1 MTEQRDEAAERS
13 AEVVRAAPEAPRL
26 NLIIDR
32 GGVPVLRVVAE
43 LRDENARLLAERDA
57 AVEARAFAVREMADM
72 ARQAG
77 SWQGVAEGKDAII
90 RELEAE
96 AARLREAV
104 TRAAAQF
111 SYYEQQHRAKG
122 TADADAKAD
131 TNRDMAAM
139 LRAALG
145 ETTDGR

>member
-43 LRDENARLLAERDA
+43 LRDENSRLL
-57 AVEARAFAVREMADM
+57 
-72 ARQAG
+72 
-77 SWQGVAEGKDAII
+77 
-90 RELEAE
+90 AE

-111 SYYEQQHRAKG
+111 DYYEQQHRAKG
-122 TADADAKAD
+122 TSDADAKAD

>member
-1 MTEQRDEAAERS
+1 MSGQGDAAAERS
-13 AEVVRAAPEAPRL
+13 AHVSRGEGGAWGPSLIVERDGAAL
-26 NLIIDR
+26 
-32 GGVPVLRVVAE
+32 LRVT
-43 LRDENARLLAERDA
+43 AERDA
-57 AVEARAFAVREMADM
+57 AR
-72 ARQAG
+72 
-77 SWQGVAEGKDAII
+77 
-90 RELEAE
+90 AE